1 MPYAT
6 QFITAIC
13 LAGVAHAAHAG
24 PLEDAVALYGEAKD
38 DFSRSVN
45 PEAGLSQEEA
55 TALQQEAIEKLQ
67 QARVLFDEGNADEAS
82 DPKIAYAYG
91 EMLVS
96 MQDFDLAAAP
106 LKNAWQRDPDN
117 ASYALA
123 YGGVLAK
130 LGEPYADE
138 AVDALNAA
146 IEADP
151 EARPAAEAHAQLAE
165 LYHGLGLYSLAMAQ
179 ADQAIAIDEN
189 HAGARFMRA
198 VCLARQGKFL
208 EANTELDQVTAI
220 SPAVAGDGEG
230 HLYDAV
236 RDFERRKLWV
246 ANTAEQHEAYGKLL
260 IRVNRMPDSIDA
272 LRHSVRLNP
281 DNVVVWNL
289 LGSAY
294 RAVNRIDDAREAFEK
309 SLELDPNQDRTREVL
324 QELVETAETPAS

>member
-1 MPYAT
+1 MMYGT
-6 QFITAIC
+6 RFV
-13 LAGVAHAAHAG
+13 VAMGLVGILSVAQAG
-24 PLEDAVALYGEAKD
+24 PLEDAVALYSEAKD
-38 DFSRSVN
+38 TFTQSVN
-45 PEAGLSQEEA
+45 PEAGFSQEEA
-55 TALQQEAIEKLQ
+55 AALQQEAIEKLR
-67 QARVLFDEGNADEAS
+67 QARALFEEGNAGAAS

-96 MQDFDLAAAP
+96 MRDFDLAAAP
-106 LKNAWQRDPDN
+106 LKNAWQGDPAN
-117 ASYALA
+117 AAYALA
-123 YGGVLAK
+123 YGGVLVN
-130 LGEPYADE
+130 LGDRYAAE
-138 AVDALNAA
+138 AVEALNAA

-151 EARPAAEAHAQLAE
+151 NARAAAEAHAQLAE
-165 LYHGLGLYSLAMAQ
+165 LYQDLGLYSLTLAQ
-179 ADQAIAIDEN
+179 ADQAIAIDEH

-198 VCLARQGKFL
+198 VCMARQGRFL
-208 EANTELDQVTAI
+208 EANNELDKVTAI
-220 SPAVAGDGEG
+220 SPAVAGDSDG

-294 RAVNRIDDAREAFEK
+294 RAVNRVDDAREAFEK
-309 SLELDPNQDRTREVL
+309 SLELDTNQERTREVL
-324 QELVETAETPAS
+324 QELAETPAT